1 MNKENNLNLQCPVCH
16 MMVNKGNFFLDYQQ
30 RRFLFCSQQCL
41 QRFKSNPHLYI
52 GRPVVPA
59 PAQQGHQIIKMRKIK
74 TGRLLTDVQC
84 YVIESEIKQMMGIR
98 FIQVEPGYIS
108 ITYDL
113 MQVTVEQ
120 IETAIED
127 TGNKLDKKLGES
139 LKHVFMNYV
148 EETELV
154 NLEDSGNIHKH

>member
-16 MMVNKGNFFLDYQQ
+16 MMVNKDNFFLDYQQ

-41 QRFKSNPHLYI
+41 QNFKANPHLYV
-52 GRPVVPA
+52 GRPAVPA
-59 PAQQGHQIIKMRKIK
+59 PAQQGHQIIKIRIIK
-74 TGRLLTDVQC
+74 PGTLLTDEQC
-84 YVIESEIKQMMGIR
+84 YVIENEIKQMMGIR
-98 FIQVEPGYIS
+98 SLQVEPDFIS

-127 TGNKLDKKLGES
+127 TGNRIDKTLGEL
-139 LKHVFMNYV
+139 LKHAFMNYV

-154 NLEDSGNIHKH
+154 NLEDSAEIHKH